1 MTSNTPSPTALKVLI
16 SQMPQST
23 HKARDLKAYLDNA
36 SGAPVDPRVLDEML
50 PYFTENIGNPSS
62 FHSEGFKALRAINKA
77 RQQIADLI
85 NAEPAEIFFTA
96 SATEATNLAII
107 GGANRYKNKGNRVV
121 SSAIE
126 HISTVNICK
135 ELTRGGW
142 EYQQAPV
149 DKYGVVLL
157 DKLDEL
163 INDKT
168 VIVSV
173 MAVNGEIGTIEP
185 ITEVGKLAHKKGAFL
200 HTDATAALGK
210 IPLDVKTMDIDM
222 MTLSSN
228 DIGGPKG
235 VGALYMKK
243 SMRIRPVIIGGGQE
257 QGLRSGTENTPGIV
271 GFGKAA
277 EIAKQELPEAAKRLT
292 ELRDYL
298 IKGVT
303 STIPESYLNG
313 HPVIRAPNNAN
324 IRFSYIEGEALILS
338 LDDVGVQVN
347 TGSACAA
354 KTLEPSACLL
364 ATGLKPEDA
373 HGSLVFTLGKA
384 NNKEQIEYV
393 IEILPAIVKRLRAM
407 SSITPEELK

>member
-1 MTSNTPSPTALKVLI
+1 
-16 SQMPQST
+16 
-23 HKARDLKAYLDNA
+23 LKAYMDNG
-36 SGAPVDPRVLDEML
+36 SGAPIDPRVLQEML
-50 PYFTENIGNPSS
+50 PYLTEHAGNPSS
-62 FHSEGFKALRAINKA
+62 FHSEGFKALKAINKVREQVA
-77 RQQIADLI
+77 SLI

-107 GGANRYKNKGNRVV
+107 GGANRYKNKGNRIV
-121 SSAIE
+121 SSAVE

-149 DKYGVVLL
+149 DKFGFILL

-163 INDKT
+163 VTDKT

-173 MAVNGEIGTIEP
+173 MAANGEIGTIEP
-185 ITEVGKLAHKKGAFL
+185 IREAAAVAHKKGAYF

-210 IPLDVKTMDIDM
+210 IPLDVKAMDIDM

-228 DIGGPKG
+228 DINGPKG
-235 VGALYMKK
+235 VGALYIKK
-243 SMRIRPVIIGGGQE
+243 TLRLRPVIIGGGQE

-277 EIAKQELPEAAKRLT
+277 ELAKAEMPEEAKRLT
-292 ELRDYL
+292 ELRDRL
-298 IKGVT
+298 IKGLT
-303 STIPESYLNG
+303 TTIPDAYLNG
-313 HPVIRAPNNAN
+313 HPTNRTPNNAN
-324 IRFSYIEGEALILS
+324 VRFSYIEGEALTLS
-338 LDDVGVQVN
+338 LDDVGIQTN

-384 NNKEQIEYV
+384 NNKDQVDYV
-393 IEILPAIVKRLRAM
+393 IQQMPGIVKRLRAM

>member
-1 MTSNTPSPTALKVLI
+1 LKVY
-16 SQMPQST
+16 M
-23 HKARDLKAYLDNA
+23 DNG
-36 SGAPVDPRVLDEML
+36 SGAPVDPRVLQEML
-50 PYFTENIGNPSS
+50 PYFTDHVGNPSS
-62 FHSEGFKALRAINKA
+62 FHSEGFRALRAINKA
-77 RQQIADLI
+77 REQIAALI
-85 NAEPAEIFFTA
+85 NAEPSEIFFTA

-107 GGANRYKNKGNRVV
+107 GGANRYKNKGNRIV
-121 SSAIE
+121 SSAVE
-126 HISTVNICK
+126 HISTVNTCK
-135 ELTRGGW
+135 ELTRSGW

-149 DKYGVVLL
+149 DKHGVVLL

-163 INDKT
+163 ITDKT
-168 VIVSV
+168 VIVSI
-173 MAVNGEIGTIEP
+173 MAANGEIGTIEP
-185 ITEVGKLAHKKGAFL
+185 IKEAAALTHAKGAYF

-210 IPLDVKTMDIDM
+210 IPLDVKSQDIDM

-228 DIGGPKG
+228 DINGPKG
-235 VGALYMKK
+235 VGALYIKK
-243 SMRIRPVIIGGGQE
+243 TLRIRPIIIGGGQE

-277 EIAKQELPEAAKRLT
+277 ELAKQEMPEESERLT
-292 ELRDYL
+292 ELRDHL

-303 STIPESYLNG
+303 TAIPEAYLNG
-313 HPVIRAPNNAN
+313 HPTNRTPNNAN

-338 LDDVGVQVN
+338 LDDVGVQTN

-384 NNKEQIEYV
+384 NNKDQVDYI
-393 IEILPAIVKRLRAM
+393 IQQLPGIVKRLRAM
-407 SSITPEELK
+407 SSITPQELK

>member
-1 MTSNTPSPTALKVLI
+1 
-16 SQMPQST
+16 
-23 HKARDLKAYLDNA
+23 LKAYLDNG
-36 SGAPVDPRVLDEML
+36 SGAPVDPRVLQEML
-50 PYFTENIGNPSS
+50 PYFTEHVGNPSS
-62 FHSEGFKALRAINKA
+62 FHSEGFKALKAINKA
-77 RQQIADLI
+77 REQIASLI
-85 NAEPAEIFFTA
+85 NAEPNEIFFTA

-149 DKYGVVLL
+149 DKYAVVLL

-173 MAVNGEIGTIEP
+173 MAANGEIGTIEP
-185 ITEVGKLAHKKGAFL
+185 VKEVAAIAHKKGAFF

-210 IPLDVKTMDIDM
+210 IPIDVKTMDIDM
-222 MTLSSN
+222 LTLSSN
-228 DIGGPKG
+228 DINGPKG
-235 VGALYMKK
+235 VGALYIKK

-257 QGLRSGTENTPGIV
+257 QGLRSGTENTPGII

-277 EIAKQELPEAAKRLT
+277 ELAKVEMPQEAKRLT
-292 ELRDYL
+292 ELRDRL
-298 IKGVT
+298 INGLT
-303 STIPESYLNG
+303 TTIPEAYLNG
-313 HPVIRAPNNAN
+313 HPTNRVPNNAN
-324 IRFSYIEGEALILS
+324 IRFSYIEGEALTLS
-338 LDDVGVQVN
+338 LDDIGVQIN

-373 HGSLVFTLGKA
+373 HGSLVFSLGKA
-384 NNKEQIEYV
+384 NNKEQIDYV
-393 IEILPAIVKRLRAM
+393 IEQLPAIVKRLRVM

>member
-1 MTSNTPSPTALKVLI
+1 M
-16 SQMPQST
+16 
-23 HKARDLKAYLDNA
+23 KAYLDNG
-36 SGAPVDPRVLDEML
+36 SGAPVDPRVLEEML
-50 PYFTENIGNPSS
+50 PYFTEHVGNPSS
-62 FHSEGFKALRAINKA
+62 FHSEGFKALSAINKA

-121 SSAIE
+121 SSAVE

-135 ELTRGGW
+135 ELTRSGW
-142 EYQQAPV
+142 EYLQAPV

-157 DKLDEL
+157 DKLEEL
-163 INDKT
+163 VNDKT

-185 ITEVGKLAHKKGAFL
+185 IEEAAKIAHEKGAFF

-210 IPLDVKTMDIDM
+210 IPLDVKSHGHRHDDSEQQRYQRTQGRRR
-222 MTLSSN
+222 TLHEEEHAHPPSHHRRRS
-228 DIGGPKG
+228 
-235 VGALYMKK
+235 GARAAQRYREHPRHR
-243 SMRIRPVIIGGGQE
+243 RIR
-257 QGLRSGTENTPGIV
+257 QGRRDSPSRSYPTE
-271 GFGKAA
+271 
-277 EIAKQELPEAAKRLT
+277 AKRLT

-313 HPVIRAPNNAN
+313 HPTNRAPNNAN

-384 NNKEQIEYV
+384 NNKEQIDYV
-393 IEILPAIVKRLRAM
+393 IEKLPAIVKRLRAM